1 MITITYQK
9 SLEELEQEKKQ
20 AEKQQLINFASNSV
34 SNNPTSNS
42 SKYKSSKMNITKVYK
57 LLEDPI
63 KNYKLLQSC
72 SLSLMAKQGIY
83 FRLIKYWSS
92 CLTYDHL
99 IYPAMSLSKVD
110 KKEIVQES
118 YEKCA
123 LYLDKMNLKFYLPYF
138 AEEMFK
144 CGEGFFYK
152 LEDDSSIVFKQIPNS
167 YCRISTNEDNVF
179 RYEVNLDEFDD
190 NTILD
195 YPIEFQTKYNKYKS
209 STNKKSKVKKKTRNK
224 SNNSVEM
231 NNWVQISDKGVAFP
245 TLLNSSHSYPPF
257 CFLFPDVI
265 EIDNVKGLKKDV
277 DRLDNSK
284 IIHNE
289 IAINKDTGKPI
300 MDLDLAEAYNKAIQ
314 KNLPEGIKSITNPF
328 KTETINLNNAG
339 NAQKNNI
346 INDSTDE
353 VYKNS
358 GVSDLLFANKKA
370 SSEALKLSVL
380 ADTQILFSIILPL
393 FVNYINYELKEVN
406 PQFVWKVK
414 MLNTSYFNA
423 DDKFKI
429 AKDSLAYGGSR
440 MEFFALKGFSPLE
453 TVNILKAEQTIG
465 LDDLLIPAKTSHT
478 LSDKDRGN

>member
-1 MITITYQK
+1 MYI
-9 SLEELEQEKKQ
+9 
-20 AEKQQLINFASNSV
+20 FFV
-34 SNNPTSNS
+34 S
-42 SKYKSSKMNITKVYK
+42 
-57 LLEDPI
+57 
-63 KNYKLLQSC
+63 
-72 SLSLMAKQGIY
+72 
-83 FRLIKYWSS
+83 
-92 CLTYDHL
+92 
-99 IYPAMSLSKVD
+99 
-110 KKEIVQES
+110 
-118 YEKCA
+118 
-123 LYLDKMNLKFYLPYF
+123 
-138 AEEMFK
+138 
-144 CGEGFFYK
+144 
-152 LEDDSSIVFKQIPNS
+152 
-167 YCRISTNEDNVF
+167 
-179 RYEVNLDEFDD
+179 
-190 NTILD
+190 
-195 YPIEFQTKYNKYKS
+195 
-209 STNKKSKVKKKTRNK
+209 
-224 SNNSVEM
+224 
-231 NNWVQISDKGVAFP
+231 VQISNKGVAFP

-358 GVSDLLFANKKA
+358 GVSDLLFANKKS

-380 ADTQILFSIILPL
+380 ADTQILFSTILPL

-414 MLNTSYFNA
+414 MLNTSYFNT
-423 DDKFKI
+423 DDK
-429 AKDSLAYGGSR
+429 
-440 MEFFALKGFSPLE
+440 
-453 TVNILKAEQTIG
+453 
-465 LDDLLIPAKTSHT
+465 
-478 LSDKDRGN
+478 